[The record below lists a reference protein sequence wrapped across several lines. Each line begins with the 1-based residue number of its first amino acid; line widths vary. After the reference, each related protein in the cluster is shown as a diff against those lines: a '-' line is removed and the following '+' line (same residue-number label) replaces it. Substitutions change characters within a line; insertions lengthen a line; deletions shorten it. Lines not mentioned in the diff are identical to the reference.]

1 MYKYI
6 RKEEMGLTNKQ
17 KLHNLIVKGIA
28 TLFIDKDMRRKFR
41 SLFTINKKLDETI
54 MGQIVYENNRKL
66 YNLGKHSYIGSNIV
80 IWNNKET
87 TIGKYCSIANDVSI
101 GAHKHPIHTLSS
113 SPFVY
118 QESPS
123 YIGKGLEIQKPLTH
137 LFDVAIKKVTIGND
151 VWIGIKATIM
161 PDITIGDG
169 AVIGANAV
177 VTKDVPPYAVVAGV
191 PAKILKY
198 RFDEETI
205 KDLLELKWWNYPESF
220 IKTLPFEDIK
230 ECIRLLKENI
240 NLRIEE

>member
-1 MYKYI
+1 MQ
-6 RKEEMGLTNKQ
+6 LTNKQ
-17 KLHNLIVKGIA
+17 KLHNLIIKGFA

-41 SLFTINKKLDETI
+41 NMFIVDKKFDDTII
-54 MGQIVYENNRKL
+54 GQIVYENNRKR
-66 YNLGKHSYIGSNIV
+66 YNLGKHSYIGSNVV
-80 IWNNKET
+80 IWNEKT
-87 TIGKYCSIANDVSI
+87 TIGKYCSIANDVSV

-118 QESPS
+118 QERPS
-123 YIGKGLEIQKPLTH
+123 HIGKGLEIQNPLIH
-137 LFDVAIKKVTIGND
+137 LFDIAQKKVTIGND
-151 VWIGIKATIM
+151 VWIRIKATIM

-177 VTKDVPPYAVVAGV
+177 VTKDVPPYAVVVGV
-191 PAKILKY
+191 PAKVIKY
-198 RFDEETI
+198 RFDEDTI